1 MCLLATD
8 RKEDS
13 LFKLVMVNV
22 VSGEETTITEV
33 PYRNNCAM
41 TFVAG
46 MFADVCSK
54 DEVIADA
61 CSKHGKAI

>member
-1 MCLLATD
+1 MLATD

-13 LFKLVMVNV
+13 LFKLVTVNV
-22 VSGEETTITEV
+22 VNGETTITEV

-46 MFADVCSK
+46 LFADVCSK
-54 DEVIADA
+54 DEVIADV